1 VEDNVFVEKFVKG
14 TEVTCS
20 VLDTDP
26 SGRIRPLPLTE
37 ICPRTARFFDYE
49 AKYTPGAT
57 EEITPA
63 RISDELTDDIMD
75 MAAHVHEVMGCSGW
89 SRSDFIIDEH
99 GPVWIEVNTIPGMTA
114 TSLFPQAAAA
124 AGISYEQLVAS
135 LVDDA
140 IRRAAIRG

>member
-1 VEDNVFVEKFVKG
+1 MQ
-14 TEVTCS
+14 
-20 VLDTDP
+20 
-26 SGRIRPLPLTE
+26 TE

-89 SRSDFIIDEH
+89 SRSDYIIDEH

-140 IRRAAIRG
+140 VRRAAIRG